1 MGQCLVSRYTADG
14 AILRADEILID
25 VARWFRSGARPF
37 GAATAIDGG
46 TMAILPHDAK
56 MNVASHHRRTGGTML
71 RSAVFEKTPII
82 RRISSLRAA
91 LDA

>member
-1 MGQCLVSRYTADG
+1 
-14 AILRADEILID
+14 
-25 VARWFRSGARPF
+25 
-37 GAATAIDGG
+37 
-46 TMAILPHDAK
+46 

-71 RSAVFEKTPII
+71 LSAVFEKTPII